1 MRRYIAR
8 RIGQAIAV
16 IFVVTVVV
24 FLLLRMLPGGPAL
37 AILGR
42 RATPTAVAEFNRIN
56 GLDHSLPIQ
65 YLIYLGHLL
74 QGNLGY
80 SYKLTESVTSLLG
93 QTVPKTILLVGSS
106 TLIAALLAVPLGIY
120 QAVRRNRAG
129 DNVLTAVAF
138 IFYAMPS
145 FWLGLVLIS
154 VFAITLRWLAPE
166 APQGNLGAVLAH
178 PAGLVLPVASLALVT
193 VAQFS
198 RYTRSSMLEQ
208 LTLDYVRT
216 ARARG
221 IPERRVVLRHALRN
235 GLVPVVT
242 LLGLS
247 VPWILAG
254 AVVIESVFN
263 YPGVGLLFWNAAQNQ
278 DYPVLLGVTL
288 VGAIGTVVGSLA
300 ADLSYA
306 ILDPRVRYD

>member
-1 MRRYIAR
+1 MKRYLAR
-8 RIGQAIAV
+8 RVGQAIAV

-24 FLLLRMLPGGPAL
+24 FVLLRMLPGGPAL

-42 RATPTAVAEFNRIN
+42 RATPTAIAEFNRIN
-56 GLDHSLPIQ
+56 GLDHPLPIQ

-154 VFAITLRWLAPE
+154 VFAITLRWVAPE

-288 VGAIGTVVGSLA
+288 IGAIGTVVGSLA

>member
-1 MRRYIAR
+1 MKRYIAR

-24 FLLLRMLPGGPAL
+24 FVLLRMLPGGPAL

-42 RATPTAVAEFNRIN
+42 RATPTSVAEFNRIN
-56 GLDHSLPIQ
+56 GLDHPLPIQ

-178 PAGLVLPVASLALVT
+178 PSGLVLPVASLALVT

-221 IPERRVVLRHALRN
+221 IPERRVVLRHTLRN